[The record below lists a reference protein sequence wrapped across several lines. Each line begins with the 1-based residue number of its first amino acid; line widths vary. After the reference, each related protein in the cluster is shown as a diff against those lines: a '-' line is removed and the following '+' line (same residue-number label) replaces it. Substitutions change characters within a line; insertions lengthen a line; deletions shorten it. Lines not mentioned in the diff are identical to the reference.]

1 MHIMTQA
8 LNIKTQKVN
17 IPILIE
23 NKVILKARSI
33 TRDEVEYFMKRLTQR
48 ENIII
53 LNLYASNDIRLKDIK

>member
-23 NKVILKARSI
+23 KKVILKARSI
-33 TRDEVEYFMKRLTQR
+33 TRDRVEYFTKRLTQR
-48 ENIII
+48 KYNNPKFICI
-53 LNLYASNDIRLKDIK
+53 

>member
-23 NKVILKARSI
+23 KKVILKARSI
-33 TRDEVEYFMKRLTQR
+33 TRDRVEYLTKRLTQR
-48 ENIII
+48 KYN
-53 LNLYASNDIRLKDIK
+53 NLKFICI

>member
-23 NKVILKARSI
+23 KKVILRARSI
-33 TRDEVEYFMKRLTQR
+33 TRDRVEYLTKRLTQR
-48 ENIII
+48 KYN
-53 LNLYASNDIRLKDIK
+53 NLKFICI